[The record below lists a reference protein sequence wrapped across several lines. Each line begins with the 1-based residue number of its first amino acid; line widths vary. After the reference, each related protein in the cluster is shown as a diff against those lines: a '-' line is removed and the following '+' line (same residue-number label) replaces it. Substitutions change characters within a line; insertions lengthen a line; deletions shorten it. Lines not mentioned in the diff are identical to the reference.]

1 MWRSTRWILAWML
14 VMVTSSA
21 VEAATGTYKAKRVLV
36 KKRSADGS
44 EQTVPA
50 VEFTVTSSER
60 FVARA
65 RDPVLSVGKLAIT
78 DYKWAKGDGHT
89 LIFVCFE
96 PDKLE
101 DDVRAFVQYGED
113 YLSRTELPRFRL
125 SMIQPL

>member
-1 MWRSTRWILAWML
+1 MRSTCWIWTWIF
-14 VMVTSSA
+14 VVVTSSA

-50 VEFTVTSSER
+50 VEFAVTSSER
-60 FVARA
+60 FQARA

-78 DYKWAKGDGHT
+78 EYRWGSNDNHT

-101 DDVRAFVQYGED
+101 DDVPAFVQYGED
-113 YLSRTELPRFRL
+113 FLRRTELPRFRL